1 MSNSTQPN
9 YELPSSQHS
18 KSGASAITIV
28 VVLVVGFVACLFV
41 CGGIMVALMIP
52 AVSSARDAARRMHCS
67 NNLKQIGLAFH
78 NYHAAYGSLPPA
90 FTVDADG
97 NRLHSWRTL
106 ILPFME
112 QSNLYQQIDFTKP
125 WDDPANA
132 ILQQMEVPVFRCP
145 SSKVAV
151 GMTTYQ
157 IIDDPSSPFP
167 GSTPS
172 TFYDIR
178 DGLSNT
184 LFVIETDEQDAV
196 HWAEPKDQS
205 QLSYLSAVKASH
217 SGGRNAVMG
226 DGAVLFLSDNMDQKV
241 ANAIATRN
249 GGENVNYDALR

>member
-1 MSNSTQPN
+1 
-9 YELPSSQHS
+9 
-18 KSGASAITIV
+18 
-28 VVLVVGFVACLFV
+28 
-41 CGGIMVALMIP
+41 MVALIIP
-52 AVSSARDAARRMHCS
+52 AGSSARVAARRMQCS

-78 NYHAAYGSLPPA
+78 NYHSAYGSLPPA
-90 FTVDADG
+90 YTVDADG

-106 ILPFME
+106 ILPFID
-112 QSNLYQQIDFTKP
+112 QSVPYQQLDLTKP

-132 ILQQMEVPVFRCP
+132 ILQQMEVPIFRCP

-167 GSTPS
+167 GNTPS
-172 TFYDIR
+172 KFSDIR

-184 LFVIETDEQDAV
+184 MFVIETDEQDAV

-205 QLSYLSAVKASH
+205 RLSYLAAVKASH

-226 DGAVLFLSDNMDQKV
+226 DGAVHFLSDNMDQKV
-241 ANAIATRN
+241 ASDIVTRS
-249 GGENVNYDALR
+249 GSEVVNYDALR

>member
-1 MSNSTQPN
+1 MSNSTQPS
-9 YELPSSQHS
+9 YELPPSQNS
-18 KSGASAITIV
+18 KSGAGAITIV
-28 VVLVVGFVACLFV
+28 VVLLVCVVACLLV
-41 CGGIMVALMIP
+41 CGGIMVALIIP
-52 AVSSARDAARRMHCS
+52 AGSSAGVAARRMQCS

-90 FTVDADG
+90 YTADADG

-112 QSNLYQQIDFTKP
+112 QSALYQQVDLTKP

-132 ILQQMEVPVFRCP
+132 ILLQMEVPIFRCP

-157 IIDDPSSPFP
+157 IIDDLSSPFS
-167 GSTPS
+167 GSNPS
-172 TFYDIR
+172 KFSDIP

-196 HWAEPKDQS
+196 HWAEPRDQS
-205 QLSYLSAVKASH
+205 QLSYLAAVKASH

-226 DGAVLFLSDNMDQKV
+226 DGAVLFLSDNMDQMV
-241 ANAIATRN
+241 ASDIATRS
-249 GGENVNYDALR
+249 GGEIVNYDALR

>member
-1 MSNSTQPN
+1 
-9 YELPSSQHS
+9 
-18 KSGASAITIV
+18 
-28 VVLVVGFVACLFV
+28 
-41 CGGIMVALMIP
+41 MVALMIP
-52 AVSSARDAARRMHCS
+52 AVSSGRDAARRMQCS

-90 FTVDADG
+90 YTVDADG

-106 ILPFME
+106 ILPFIE
-112 QSNLYQQIDFTKP
+112 QSNLFQQVDLTKP
-125 WDDPANA
+125 WDDPDNA
-132 ILQQMEVPVFRCP
+132 ILQQTEVPVFRCP

-167 GSTPS
+167 GEVPLKFS
-172 TFYDIR
+172 DIR

-184 LFVIETDEQDAV
+184 LFVVETDEQDAV

-205 QLSYLSAVKASH
+205 QLSYLAAVKASH

-226 DGAVLFLSDNMDQKV
+226 DGSVHFLSDNMDPKM
-241 ANAIATRN
+241 ANDIATRS
-249 GGENVNYDALR
+249 GGEVINNDALR